1 MMEYDKQARRSSCL
15 ESPSEKHQQMKQLTD
30 RMQYMNFNEPAKI
43 FRNRNGVHQ
52 FENITPYPSVPGT
65 PNPAT
70 IRQQS
75 PSPPTQSHHQQQ
87 NNSRGLS
94 PPTIITSDGLV
105 STTFATPDTPSSSLS
120 IKSNTSS
127 SEGSNRTNNK
137 QQVKFLQRPT
147 FSERSKSQASSISS
161 IDSAATPSQ
170 FVFKKPKYNSRYHQ
184 THFHHLKK
192 KDTIFHDLKRFFK
205 GGTSGADSTSGDE
218 RSSSKKKKIQRL
230 SAHEPMQAYPSM
242 DSNDTVSV
250 SSRKSN
256 LSFANEFNKDIE
268 ARYGK
273 WGRFVGKGAGGSVRL
288 IRRHNDGKTF
298 AVKQFRKRTAN
309 ENEKEYVKKVTA
321 EFCIGSTLHH
331 INVIETL
338 DMIREG
344 AIFYQIME
352 YAPNDLFNIVMS
364 GKMDNEEVAC
374 CWRQMLDGV
383 EYLHSI
389 GIAHRDLKL
398 DNIVL
403 DERGI
408 VKLID
413 FGCAT
418 IFKYPYDKNVHASK
432 GVSGSDPYIAPEQ
445 FTQREYDARKADVW
459 SCAVIYICMIIRRFP
474 WRIAV
479 PNKDG
484 AFKNFIN
491 PSGKGAAKL
500 LGLLPRESRSLIGQ
514 MLDPEPR
521 LRSLICDVVKDEWFT
536 SISLCDPEKPSP
548 THVHHLVVEP
558 TSREVHSRRN
568 LVILKKST
576 RTSSS
581 SVGSQGSKRSNQQKV
596 STGAAAADSKR
607 TAQQQR

>member
-1 MMEYDKQARRSSCL
+1 MMENDKQARRSSCL

-30 RMQYMNFNEPAKI
+30 RMQYMNFDEPAKI

-65 PNPAT
+65 PNPA
-70 IRQQS
+70 IIQQQS
-75 PSPPTQSHHQQQ
+75 SSPSTPSHHQQH
-87 NNSRGLS
+87 NNKGSS
-94 PPTIITSDGLV
+94 PPTIITSDGLLPA
-105 STTFATPDTPSSSLS
+105 TFATPDTPSSSLS

-127 SEGSNRTNNK
+127 SEGSNGTNNK

-161 IDSAATPSQ
+161 IDSTATPSQ

-192 KDTIFHDLKRFFK
+192 KDTVFHDLKRFFK
-205 GGTSGADSTSGDE
+205 GGTSAADSTSGDE
-218 RSSSKKKKIQRL
+218 RSSSTKKKNQRL

-242 DSNDTVSV
+242 DSNDTASL

-298 AVKQFRKRTAN
+298 AVKQFRKRMTN

-352 YAPNDLFNIVMS
+352 YAPNDLFNVVMS

-374 CWRQMLDGV
+374 CWRQLLDGV

-418 IFKYPYDKNVHASK
+418 VFKYPYDKNVHAS
-432 GVSGSDPYIAPEQ
+432 VSGSDPYIAPEQ

-491 PSGKGAAKL
+491 PSAKGAAKL
-500 LGLLPRESRSLIGQ
+500 LGLLPRESRSLIAQ

-558 TSREVHSRRN
+558 TSREVRSRRN

-581 SVGSQGSKRSNQQKV
+581 SSVGSQGSKRSSQQKV
-596 STGAAAADSKR
+596 STGAAAATSKR
-607 TAQQQR
+607 TSQQQR